1 MVERNLAK
9 VEVAG
14 SNPVS
19 RSTFQYEENIMK
31 YLLIIPVIFANFVF
45 AEIYEDYEPSQQ
57 VTELTV
63 ISVQPNYMDDY
74 LVNLKKTWVR
84 SSEIQ
89 KELGHIVDY
98 AVWTSEVA
106 NSPNL
111 WITVTYENM
120 GAMQQ
125 SKEKYDAVNKLMA
138 ERFSESE
145 DEYDT
150 ISKSY
155 EEIRKMVDHQILN
168 RAVSYT
174 HLTLPTIYSV

>member
-1 MVERNLAK
+1 
-9 VEVAG
+9 
-14 SNPVS
+14 
-19 RSTFQYEENIMK
+19 MK
-31 YLLIIPVIFANFVF
+31 YLLLIPLLISNFAF
-45 AEIYEDYEPSQQ
+45 AEIYEDYEPSEQ

-63 ISVQPNYMDDY
+63 IAVQPNYMDDY

-84 SSEIQ
+84 NSEIQ

-125 SKEKYDAVNKLMA
+125 TKEKYDAVNKIMA
-138 ERFSESE
+138 ERFSET
-145 DEYDT
+145 DEEYNT

-155 EEIRKMVDHQILN
+155 EEIRKMVDHQIIN
-168 RAVSYT
+168 RV
-174 HLTLPTIYSV
+174 IFK

>member
-1 MVERNLAK
+1 
-9 VEVAG
+9 
-14 SNPVS
+14 
-19 RSTFQYEENIMK
+19 MK
-31 YLLIIPVIFANFVF
+31 YLLTIPVLFANFAF
-45 AEIYEDYEPSQQ
+45 AEIYEDYEPSRQ

-125 SKEKYDAVNKLMA
+125 TKEKYDAVNKLMA
-138 ERFSESE
+138 MSLFTASYFSLVCCIAPIFSYVTVIHKLGLFATSE
-145 DEYDT
+145 VHT
-150 ISKSY
+150 
-155 EEIRKMVDHQILN
+155 
-168 RAVSYT
+168 A
-174 HLTLPTIYSV
+174 

>member
-1 MVERNLAK
+1 
-9 VEVAG
+9 
-14 SNPVS
+14 
-19 RSTFQYEENIMK
+19 MK
-31 YLLIIPVIFANFVF
+31 YLLLIPLLISNFAF
-45 AEIYEDYEPSQQ
+45 AEIYEDYEPSEQ

-63 ISVQPNYMDDY
+63 IAVQPNYMDDY

-84 SSEIQ
+84 NSEIQ

-125 SKEKYDAVNKLMA
+125 TKEKYDPVNKIMA
-138 ERFSESE
+138 ERFSET
-145 DEYDT
+145 DEEYNT

-155 EEIRKMVDHQILN
+155 EEIRKMVDHQIIN
-168 RAVSYT
+168 RVNFK
-174 HLTLPTIYSV
+174 

>member
-1 MVERNLAK
+1 
-9 VEVAG
+9 
-14 SNPVS
+14 
-19 RSTFQYEENIMK
+19 
-31 YLLIIPVIFANFVF
+31 
-45 AEIYEDYEPSQQ
+45 
-57 VTELTV
+57 
-63 ISVQPNYMDDY
+63 MDNY

-125 SKEKYDAVNKLMA
+125 SEEKYDAVNKLLS
-138 ERFSESE
+138 ERFPESE
-145 DEYDT
+145 DEYDS

-168 RAVSYT
+168 RV
-174 HLTLPTIYSV
+174 IFK

>member
-1 MVERNLAK
+1 MR
-9 VEVAG
+9 
-14 SNPVS
+14 
-19 RSTFQYEENIMK
+19 
-31 YLLIIPVIFANFVF
+31 YLLLIPVLFFSNLH
-45 AEIYEDYEPSQQ
+45 AEIYKDYAPSEQ
-57 VTELTV
+57 VIELTV
-63 ISVQPNYMDDY
+63 IAVEPNYMDDY

-84 SSEIQ
+84 NSEIQ

-125 SKEKYDAVNKLMA
+125 TKEKYDAVNKIMA
-138 ERFSESE
+138 ERFSET
-145 DEYDT
+145 DEEYNT

-155 EEIRKMVDHQILN
+155 EEIRKMVDHQIIN
-168 RAVSYT
+168 RVNFK
-174 HLTLPTIYSV
+174 

>member
-1 MVERNLAK
+1 
-9 VEVAG
+9 
-14 SNPVS
+14 
-19 RSTFQYEENIMK
+19 MK

-125 SKEKYDAVNKLMA
+125 TKEKYDAVNKLMA
-138 ERFSESE
+138 ERFSESDE
-145 DEYDT
+145 EYDT

-168 RAVSYT
+168 RV
-174 HLTLPTIYSV
+174 IFK

>member
-1 MVERNLAK
+1 
-9 VEVAG
+9 
-14 SNPVS
+14 
-19 RSTFQYEENIMK
+19 MK
-31 YLLIIPVIFANFVF
+31 YLLLIPLLISNFAF
-45 AEIYEDYEPSQQ
+45 AEIYEDYEPSEQ

-63 ISVQPNYMDDY
+63 IAVQPNYMDDY
-74 LVNLKKTWVR
+74 LGNLKKTWVR
-84 SSEIQ
+84 NSEIQ

-125 SKEKYDAVNKLMA
+125 TKEKYDAVNEIMA
-138 ERFSESE
+138 ERFSET
-145 DEYDT
+145 DEEYNT

-155 EEIRKMVDHQILN
+155 EEIRKMVDHQIIN
-168 RAVSYT
+168 RVNFK
-174 HLTLPTIYSV
+174 

>member
-1 MVERNLAK
+1 
-9 VEVAG
+9 
-14 SNPVS
+14 
-19 RSTFQYEENIMK
+19 MK
-31 YLLIIPVIFANFVF
+31 HLLIIPVLFANFAF
-45 AEIYEDYEPSQQ
+45 AEIYEDYEPSKQ

-63 ISVQPNYMDDY
+63 ISVQPNYMDNY

-98 AVWTSEVA
+98 AIWTSEVA

-125 SKEKYDAVNKLMA
+125 SKEKYDAVNKLLA
-138 ERFSESE
+138 ERFPESE

-155 EEIRKMVDHQILN
+155 EDIRKMVDHQILN
-168 RAVSYT
+168 RV
-174 HLTLPTIYSV
+174 IFK